1 MGEGDEIT
9 HVDGVS
15 VLPQSLSPFPHTF
28 PHTFP
33 QTRLKSSFVTSL
45 QIASPSYAA
54 LAFRGQPNDSRIR
67 AESQVVSSE
76 GSVSA
81 ERLIFGPANSL
92 VTITVRCSA
101 AGGNEVDIEVRRHM
115 SADAWER

>member
-15 VLPQSLSPFPHTF
+15 VLPQSLSPFPHTS
-28 PHTFP
+28 